1 VPTTEKVKL
10 VASTNIIPL
19 AMEIVL
25 ATPAKVSADPIN
37 ESGQKKTTEE
47 QPKLLSPPIVAGL
60 PKLSTTT
67 TMTPRKRRMASVL
80 DAILESMKT
89 PTPASAEAS
98 GEKIED
104 AREVV
109 TASASSIHV
118 EAGPS
123 GATPVKLVGESLPEK
138 SMSPVPEAPPQGDL
152 DYIV

>member
-1 VPTTEKVKL
+1 
-10 VASTNIIPL
+10 
-19 AMEIVL
+19 
-25 ATPAKVSADPIN
+25 
-37 ESGQKKTTEE
+37 
-47 QPKLLSPPIVAGL
+47 
-60 PKLSTTT
+60 
-67 TMTPRKRRMASVL
+67 MASVL

-138 SMSPVPEAPPQGDL
+138 SMSPVPEAPP
-152 DYIV
+152 